1 MKFIMISI
9 SALIYSALLD
19 YLRDHYGLNYTV
31 KLLILGVLVGVTYK
45 GIEKIESKRLN
56 KSNNMFL

>member
-56 KSNNMFL
+56 KSNNMLL